1 MKSNR
6 VLIIGLLICFILL
19 SGLSFPAKITSLQ
32 TNPDPTPTV
41 TPIAGDD
48 NLPLKSGETQGL
60 MIGAGVIVFI
70 ILGGVLIQRF
80 IK

>member
-1 MKSNR
+1 MKSYR
-6 VLIIGLLICFILL
+6 VIIIGLLIGFVLL
-19 SGLSFPAKITSLQ
+19 SGLSFPAKTTSLL

-48 NLPLKSGETQGL
+48 TLTLKSGETQGL

-80 IK
+80 FK